1 MLPKRTRNIYLVTY
15 PDNNTQNGQ
24 GLDILIIMLTKF
36 MLYFMYQCNLE
47 QKFEISWKQKIAVFL
62 WMIYQIMCPV
72 IYLTIFR
79 SIIDIQG
86 IILKN

>member
-36 MLYFMYQCNLE
+36 ILYLMYIISVNLK
-47 QKFEISWKQKIAVFL
+47 QKFEIS
-62 WMIYQIMCPV
+62 
-72 IYLTIFR
+72 
-79 SIIDIQG
+79 
-86 IILKN
+86 